1 MSINKD
7 NNKLHVAVVM
17 LLFAVIL
24 TPFLFIDISTTM
36 LVEYVET
43 GNWIGHI
50 VYILLL
56 IVSVVVAPF
65 TMPLFFISGGIFG
78 PQVATI
84 YNVIGWS
91 IGAIVAFLIAR
102 YFNKGILSRFVL
114 LKKIKTYE
122 QKIPPNTEF
131 LSIVLLRMILPVD
144 ILSYT
149 LGFFSN
155 ISFVRYALSTVIG
168 IIPFA
173 VIFAYGGSAF
183 FNGEYVLLVVLIL
196 LVVIAF
202 SIGLRV
208 LNKK

>member
-17 LLFAVIL
+17 LLFFVIL
-24 TPFLFIDISTTM
+24 TPFLFIDISTVM
-36 LVEYVET
+36 FAEYIET
-43 GNWIGHI
+43 GNWIGHV

-102 YFNKGILSRFVL
+102 YFNKGIFSQFVL
-114 LKKIKTYE
+114 FKKIKIYE
-122 QKIPPNTEF
+122 QNIPPNTEF

-155 ISFVRYALSTVIG
+155 ISFVRYVLSTVVG

-173 VIFAYGGSAF
+173 VIFAYGGSALF
-183 FNGEYVLLVVLIL
+183 SGEYIIFTVVALIVLI
-196 LVVIAF
+196 F
-202 SIGLRV
+202 SGIGIVYLR
-208 LNKK
+208 K